1 MEMGKQGFVW
11 WFGIIEDIYDND
23 LQLGRVKVRVHH
35 FHNPSKSVLP
45 TEDLPWAHVIMPTT
59 SASTTGIGWSP
70 TFLQVDT
77 TVFGFFADGER
88 GQMPVVLGTLPG
100 IPQPNPEFPDINS
113 FSVASHDVS
122 DIARGTNRISSAKAA
137 LQDPE
142 YEPSPNNTYAARYPF
157 NKVFETGFPGRQGHV
172 MEFDDTPGRER
183 IHMYHSGG
191 SYTEMSP
198 GLKVDKT
205 NGTHFDISSVGKVV
219 KTSGDLIVIA
229 DGATTI
235 YSQGSLTMASDGIV
249 NISGKLINMT
259 SQLGTV
265 INAGGA
271 LAMSSVL
278 ATSVSAGGLVDV
290 TAGAAVS
297 VKATGAVNITGGAAV
312 SIKGASISLVSAGAL
327 DIIGTGALGI
337 GGPSA
342 VVGLTGSAVTATA
355 TGAMTLTG
363 TGGLFLNPI

>member
-11 WFGIIEDIYDND
+11 WFGIVEDVFDD

-35 FHNPSKSVLP
+35 FHNPSPDVLP

-70 TFLQVDT
+70 TFIQNDA

-88 GQMPVVLGTLPG
+88 AQMPVVLGTLPG
-100 IPQPNPEFPDINS
+100 IPQPSSEFPDVNS
-113 FSVASHDVS
+113 FTVESHDVS
-122 DIARGTNRISSAKAA
+122 DIARGTNRIASAKAA
-137 LQDPE
+137 LADPD
-142 YEPSPNNTYAARYPF
+142 YEPSADGTYGARYPF
-157 NKVFETGFPGRQGHV
+157 NKVLETGFPGRQGHV

-183 IHMYHSGG
+183 IHLYHSQG

-249 NISGKLINMT
+249 NISGKLINMS

-265 INAGGA
+265 ISAGAA
-271 LAMSSVL
+271 LSMSSVL
-278 ATSVSAGGLVDV
+278 ATSVSAGLAVDV
-290 TAGAAVS
+290 TAGGVVGIKAA
-297 VKATGAVNITGGAAV
+297 GAVDITGGAAV
-312 SIKGASISLVSAGAL
+312 TIKGASIALTSAGAL
-327 DIIGTGALGI
+327 SITGTGALGI

-363 TGGLFLNPI
+363 TGGLYLNPI